1 MTKNEPK
8 KVLRDTWPSNTENC
22 NNSCNIFKY
31 LPFML
36 SSKIKRKMKMKKTL
50 NLLFL
55 LLAVFAISSCSSDD
69 DEIKDSVKEITIYVS
84 SETGESYGFNST
96 PEECMLVKFDN
107 PNGEWEHLGL
117 YRIEG
122 FTYVKGHEYELRV
135 KMTTLANPP
144 ADGYSHKYLL
154 VKIVQ
159 DKLVKET
166 ETPTDNSV
174 KSESDIEYQE
184 LCPYNKYETED
195 NYIVDGEGN
204 IYKGNGWPKP
214 SYEHSR
220 IYVENVLDKGDDNWV
235 KFNSIPYQAYC
246 SYVISPLTDDIR
258 MVYNEDGGPLF
269 KDVIPENEFE
279 YITKKMNSGE
289 KLQYFLILAN
299 VYKKGL
305 QKLKFTITKQ

>member
-1 MTKNEPK
+1 MQYIQN
-8 KVLRDTWPSNTENC
+8 
-22 NNSCNIFKY
+22 
-31 LPFML
+31 LPFIL
-36 SSKIKRKMKMKKTL
+36 SSTIKRKMKKTL

-55 LLAVFAISSCSSDD
+55 LLAVFAVSSCSSDD
-69 DEIKDSVKEITIYVS
+69 DEKKDSVKEITIYVS

-107 PNGEWEHLGL
+107 PNGKWEHLGL

-220 IYVENVLDKGDDNWV
+220 IYVENVLDKSDDNWV

-258 MVYNEDGGPLF
+258 LVYNEDGGPLF
-269 KDVIPENEFE
+269 KKVIPESEFE

-289 KLQYFLILAN
+289 KLQYYLILAN

>member
-1 MTKNEPK
+1 MQYIQN
-8 KVLRDTWPSNTENC
+8 
-22 NNSCNIFKY
+22 
-31 LPFML
+31 LPFIL
-36 SSKIKRKMKMKKTL
+36 SSTIKRKMKKTL

-69 DEIKDSVKEITIYVS
+69 DEKKDSVKEITIYVS
-84 SETGESYGFNST
+84 SETGKSYGFNST

-204 IYKGNGWPKP
+204 IYKGNGWLKP

-220 IYVENVLDKGDDNWV
+220 IYVENVLDKSDDNWV

-269 KDVIPENEFE
+269 KDVIPESEFE

>member
-1 MTKNEPK
+1 MQYIQN
-8 KVLRDTWPSNTENC
+8 
-22 NNSCNIFKY
+22 
-31 LPFML
+31 LPFIL
-36 SSKIKRKMKMKKTL
+36 SSTIKRKMKMKKTL

-69 DEIKDSVKEITIYVS
+69 DEKKDSVKEITIYVS

-159 DKLVKET
+159 DKLVKKT

-220 IYVENVLDKGDDNWV
+220 IYVENVLDKGDNNWV

-246 SYVISPLTDDIR
+246 SYVISPLTDNIR

-269 KDVIPENEFE
+269 KDVIPESEFE

>member
-1 MTKNEPK
+1 MQYIQN
-8 KVLRDTWPSNTENC
+8 
-22 NNSCNIFKY
+22 
-31 LPFML
+31 LPFIL
-36 SSKIKRKMKMKKTL
+36 SSTIKRKMKKTL

-69 DEIKDSVKEITIYVS
+69 DEKKYSVKEITIYVS

-154 VKIVQ
+154 VKVVQ

-246 SYVISPLTDDIR
+246 SYVISPLTDNIR

-269 KDVIPENEFE
+269 KDVIPESEFE

>member
-1 MTKNEPK
+1 MQYIQN
-8 KVLRDTWPSNTENC
+8 
-22 NNSCNIFKY
+22 
-31 LPFML
+31 LPFIL
-36 SSKIKRKMKMKKTL
+36 SSTIKRKMKMKKTL

-69 DEIKDSVKEITIYVS
+69 DEKKDSVKEITIYVS

-117 YRIEG
+117 YRIDG

-246 SYVISPLTDDIR
+246 SYVISPLTDNIR

-269 KDVIPENEFE
+269 KDVIPESEFE

>member
-1 MTKNEPK
+1 MQYIQN
-8 KVLRDTWPSNTENC
+8 
-22 NNSCNIFKY
+22 

-36 SSKIKRKMKMKKTL
+36 SSTIKRKMKKTL

-69 DEIKDSVKEITIYVS
+69 DEKKDSVKEITIYVS

-144 ADGYSHKYLL
+144 ADGYSHRYLL

-195 NYIVDGEGN
+195 NYIIDGEGN
-204 IYKGNGWPKP
+204 IYKGNGLPKP

-220 IYVENVLDKGDDNWV
+220 IYVENVLDRGDDNWV

-258 MVYNEDGGPLF
+258 LVYNEDGGPLF
-269 KDVIPENEFE
+269 KDVIPESEFE

>member
-1 MTKNEPK
+1 MQYIQN
-8 KVLRDTWPSNTENC
+8 
-22 NNSCNIFKY
+22 
-31 LPFML
+31 LPFIL
-36 SSKIKRKMKMKKTL
+36 SSTIKRKMKKTL

-55 LLAVFAISSCSSDD
+55 LLAVFAVSSCSSDD
-69 DEIKDSVKEITIYVS
+69 DEKKDSVKEITIYVS

-195 NYIVDGEGN
+195 NYIVDGKGN

-220 IYVENVLDKGDDNWV
+220 IYIENVLDKGDDNWV

-269 KDVIPENEFE
+269 KDVIPESEFE

>member
-1 MTKNEPK
+1 MQYIQN
-8 KVLRDTWPSNTENC
+8 
-22 NNSCNIFKY
+22 
-31 LPFML
+31 LPFIL
-36 SSKIKRKMKMKKTL
+36 SSTIKRKMKKTL

-55 LLAVFAISSCSSDD
+55 LLAVFAVSSCSSDD
-69 DEIKDSVKEITIYVS
+69 DEKKDSVKEITIYVS

-166 ETPTDNSV
+166 GTPTDNSV

-220 IYVENVLDKGDDNWV
+220 IYIENVLDKGDDNWV

-269 KDVIPENEFE
+269 KDVIPECEFE

>member
-1 MTKNEPK
+1 MQYIQN
-8 KVLRDTWPSNTENC
+8 
-22 NNSCNIFKY
+22 
-31 LPFML
+31 LPFIL
-36 SSKIKRKMKMKKTL
+36 SSTIKRKMKMKKTL

-69 DEIKDSVKEITIYVS
+69 DEKKDSVKEITIYVS

-166 ETPTDNSV
+166 GTPTDNSV

-184 LCPYNKYETED
+184 LCPYNKYEIED

-220 IYVENVLDKGDDNWV
+220 IYVENVLDKGDDNWG
-235 KFNSIPYQAYC
+235 KFNSIPYQAYR

-269 KDVIPENEFE
+269 KDVIPESEFE
-279 YITKKMNSGE
+279 YITKKMNSGA

>member
-1 MTKNEPK
+1 MQYIQN
-8 KVLRDTWPSNTENC
+8 
-22 NNSCNIFKY
+22 
-31 LPFML
+31 LPFIL
-36 SSKIKRKMKMKKTL
+36 SSTIKRKMKKTL

-69 DEIKDSVKEITIYVS
+69 DEKKDSVKEITIYVS

-166 ETPTDNSV
+166 GTPTDNSV

-184 LCPYNKYETED
+184 LCPYNKYVTED

-269 KDVIPENEFE
+269 KDVIPESEFE

>member
-1 MTKNEPK
+1 MQYIQN
-8 KVLRDTWPSNTENC
+8 
-22 NNSCNIFKY
+22 
-31 LPFML
+31 LPFIL
-36 SSKIKRKMKMKKTL
+36 SSTIKRKMKMKKTL

-55 LLAVFAISSCSSDD
+55 LLAVFAVSSCSSDD
-69 DEIKDSVKEITIYVS
+69 DEKKDSVKEITIYVS

-166 ETPTDNSV
+166 ENPTDNSV

-246 SYVISPLTDDIR
+246 SYVISPLTDNIR

-269 KDVIPENEFE
+269 KDVIPESEFE

>member
-1 MTKNEPK
+1 MQYIQN
-8 KVLRDTWPSNTENC
+8 
-22 NNSCNIFKY
+22 
-31 LPFML
+31 LPFIL
-36 SSKIKRKMKMKKTL
+36 SSTIKRKMKKTL

-55 LLAVFAISSCSSDD
+55 LLAVFAVSSCSSDD
-69 DEIKDSVKEITIYVS
+69 DEKKDSVKEITIYVS

-107 PNGEWEHLGL
+107 PNGKWEHLGL

-204 IYKGNGWPKP
+204 IYKGNGLPKP

-220 IYVENVLDKGDDNWV
+220 IYLENVLDKGDDNWV

-269 KDVIPENEFE
+269 KDVIPESEFE

>member
-1 MTKNEPK
+1 MQYIQN
-8 KVLRDTWPSNTENC
+8 
-22 NNSCNIFKY
+22 
-31 LPFML
+31 LPFIL
-36 SSKIKRKMKMKKTL
+36 SSTIKRKMKKTL

-55 LLAVFAISSCSSDD
+55 LLAVFAVSSCSSDD
-69 DEIKDSVKEITIYVS
+69 DEKKDSVKEITIYVS

-107 PNGEWEHLGL
+107 PNGKWEHLGL

-258 MVYNEDGGPLF
+258 LVYNEDGGPLF
-269 KDVIPENEFE
+269 KNVIPESEFE

>member
-1 MTKNEPK
+1 MQFIQN
-8 KVLRDTWPSNTENC
+8 
-22 NNSCNIFKY
+22 

-36 SSKIKRKMKMKKTL
+36 SSKIKRKMKKTL

-69 DEIKDSVKEITIYVS
+69 DEKKDSVKEITIYVS

-220 IYVENVLDKGDDNWV
+220 IYLENVLDKGDDNWV
-235 KFNSIPYQAYC
+235 KFNSIPYQAYR

-258 MVYNEDGGPLF
+258 MVYNEGGGPLF
-269 KDVIPENEFE
+269 KDVIPESEFE

>member
-1 MTKNEPK
+1 
-8 KVLRDTWPSNTENC
+8 
-22 NNSCNIFKY
+22 
-31 LPFML
+31 ML
-36 SSKIKRKMKMKKTL
+36 SSKIKRKMKKTL

-107 PNGEWEHLGL
+107 PNGEWEHLSL

-122 FTYVKGHEYELRV
+122 FTYVKGHEYELRI
-135 KMTTLANPP
+135 KMTTLASPP

-220 IYVENVLDKGDDNWV
+220 IYVENVLDKGDDNWG
-235 KFNSIPYQAYC
+235 KFNSIPYQAYR

-258 MVYNEDGGPLF
+258 LVYNEDGGPLF
-269 KDVIPENEFE
+269 KKVIPESEFE

>member
-1 MTKNEPK
+1 M
-8 KVLRDTWPSNTENC
+8 
-22 NNSCNIFKY
+22 KY
-31 LPFML
+31 IQNLPFIL
-36 SSKIKRKMKMKKTL
+36 SSTIKRKMKKTL

-69 DEIKDSVKEITIYVS
+69 DEKKDSVKEITIYVS

-258 MVYNEDGGPLF
+258 LVYNEDGGPLF
-269 KDVIPENEFE
+269 KKVIPESEFE

>member
-1 MTKNEPK
+1 MQYIQN
-8 KVLRDTWPSNTENC
+8 
-22 NNSCNIFKY
+22 
-31 LPFML
+31 LPFIL
-36 SSKIKRKMKMKKTL
+36 SSTIKRKMKKTL

-55 LLAVFAISSCSSDD
+55 LLAVFAVSSCSSDD
-69 DEIKDSVKEITIYVS
+69 DEKKDSVKEITIYVS

-204 IYKGNGWPKP
+204 IYKGNGLPKP

-269 KDVIPENEFE
+269 KNVIPESEFE

>member
-1 MTKNEPK
+1 MQYIQN
-8 KVLRDTWPSNTENC
+8 
-22 NNSCNIFKY
+22 
-31 LPFML
+31 LPFIL
-36 SSKIKRKMKMKKTL
+36 SSTIKRKMKKTL

-55 LLAVFAISSCSSDD
+55 LLAVFAVSSCSSDD
-69 DEIKDSVKEITIYVS
+69 DEKKDSVKEITIYVS

-107 PNGEWEHLGL
+107 PNGKWEHLGL

-166 ETPTDNSV
+166 GTPTDNSV

-204 IYKGNGWPKP
+204 IYKGNGLPKP

-258 MVYNEDGGPLF
+258 LVYNEDGGPLF
-269 KDVIPENEFE
+269 KDVIPESEFE

>member
-1 MTKNEPK
+1 MQYIQN
-8 KVLRDTWPSNTENC
+8 
-22 NNSCNIFKY
+22 
-31 LPFML
+31 LPFIL
-36 SSKIKRKMKMKKTL
+36 SSTIKRKMKKTL

-69 DEIKDSVKEITIYVS
+69 DEKKDSVKEITIYVS

-117 YRIEG
+117 YRIKG

-166 ETPTDNSV
+166 GTPTDNSV

>member
-1 MTKNEPK
+1 MQYIQN
-8 KVLRDTWPSNTENC
+8 
-22 NNSCNIFKY
+22 
-31 LPFML
+31 LPFIL
-36 SSKIKRKMKMKKTL
+36 SSTIKRKMKKTL

-55 LLAVFAISSCSSDD
+55 LLAVFAVSSCSSDD
-69 DEIKDSVKEITIYVS
+69 DEKKDSVKEITIYVS

-246 SYVISPLTDDIR
+246 SYVISPLTDNIR

-269 KDVIPENEFE
+269 KDVIPESEFE

>member
-1 MTKNEPK
+1 MQYIQN
-8 KVLRDTWPSNTENC
+8 
-22 NNSCNIFKY
+22 
-31 LPFML
+31 LPFIL
-36 SSKIKRKMKMKKTL
+36 SGTIKRKMKKTL

-55 LLAVFAISSCSSDD
+55 LLAVFAVSSCSSDD
-69 DEIKDSVKEITIYVS
+69 DEKKDSVKEITIYVS

-107 PNGEWEHLGL
+107 PNGKWEHLGL

-166 ETPTDNSV
+166 GTPTDNSV

-258 MVYNEDGGPLF
+258 LVYNEDGGPLF
-269 KDVIPENEFE
+269 KNVIPESEFE

>member
-1 MTKNEPK
+1 MQYIQN
-8 KVLRDTWPSNTENC
+8 
-22 NNSCNIFKY
+22 
-31 LPFML
+31 LPFIL
-36 SSKIKRKMKMKKTL
+36 SSTIKRKMKKTL

-69 DEIKDSVKEITIYVS
+69 DEKKDSVKEITIYVS

-269 KDVIPENEFE
+269 KDVIPESEFE
-279 YITKKMNSGE
+279 YITRKMNSGE

>member
-1 MTKNEPK
+1 MQFIQN
-8 KVLRDTWPSNTENC
+8 
-22 NNSCNIFKY
+22 

-36 SSKIKRKMKMKKTL
+36 SSKIKRKMKKTL

-69 DEIKDSVKEITIYVS
+69 DEKKDSVKEITIYVS

-107 PNGEWEHLGL
+107 PNGEWKHLGL

-204 IYKGNGWPKP
+204 IYKGNGWTKP

-258 MVYNEDGGPLF
+258 LVYNEDSGPLF
-269 KDVIPENEFE
+269 KKVIPESEFE

>member
-1 MTKNEPK
+1 MQYIQN
-8 KVLRDTWPSNTENC
+8 
-22 NNSCNIFKY
+22 
-31 LPFML
+31 LPFIL
-36 SSKIKRKMKMKKTL
+36 SSTIKRKMKKTL

-55 LLAVFAISSCSSDD
+55 LLAVFVISSCSSDD
-69 DEIKDSVKEITIYVS
+69 DEKKDSVKEITIYVS

-107 PNGEWEHLGL
+107 PNGKWEHLGL

-220 IYVENVLDKGDDNWV
+220 IYVENVLDKSDDNWV

-258 MVYNEDGGPLF
+258 LVYNEDGGPLF
-269 KDVIPENEFE
+269 KKVIPESEFE

>member
-1 MTKNEPK
+1 MQYIQN
-8 KVLRDTWPSNTENC
+8 
-22 NNSCNIFKY
+22 
-31 LPFML
+31 LPLIL
-36 SSKIKRKMKMKKTL
+36 SSTIKRKMKKSL

-69 DEIKDSVKEITIYVS
+69 DEIKYSVKEITIYVS
-84 SETGESYGFNST
+84 SETGKSYGFNST

-204 IYKGNGWPKP
+204 IYKGNGWQMP

-220 IYVENVLDKGDDNWV
+220 IYVENVLDKSDDNWV

-258 MVYNEDGGPLF
+258 LVYNEDGGPLF
-269 KDVIPENEFE
+269 KKVIPESEFE

>member
-1 MTKNEPK
+1 MQYIQN
-8 KVLRDTWPSNTENC
+8 
-22 NNSCNIFKY
+22 
-31 LPFML
+31 LPFIL
-36 SSKIKRKMKMKKTL
+36 SSTIKRKMKKTL

-69 DEIKDSVKEITIYVS
+69 DEKKDSVKEITIYVS

-220 IYVENVLDKGDDNWV
+220 IYLENVLDKGDDNWD

-269 KDVIPENEFE
+269 KNVIPESEFE

>member
-1 MTKNEPK
+1 MQYIQN
-8 KVLRDTWPSNTENC
+8 
-22 NNSCNIFKY
+22 
-31 LPFML
+31 LPFIL
-36 SSKIKRKMKMKKTL
+36 SSTIKRKMKKTL

-55 LLAVFAISSCSSDD
+55 LLAVFAVSSCSSDD
-69 DEIKDSVKEITIYVS
+69 DEKKDSVKEITIYVS

-204 IYKGNGWPKP
+204 IYKGNGLPKP

-246 SYVISPLTDDIR
+246 SYVISPLTDNIR

-269 KDVIPENEFE
+269 KDVIPESEFE

>member
-1 MTKNEPK
+1 MQYIQN
-8 KVLRDTWPSNTENC
+8 
-22 NNSCNIFKY
+22 
-31 LPFML
+31 LPFIL
-36 SSKIKRKMKMKKTL
+36 SSTIKRKMKKTL

-69 DEIKDSVKEITIYVS
+69 DEKKDSVKEITIYVS

-107 PNGEWEHLGL
+107 PNGKWEHLGL

-154 VKIVQ
+154 VKIVK

-166 ETPTDNSV
+166 ETPTNSV

-220 IYVENVLDKGDDNWV
+220 IYVENVLDKSDDNWV
-235 KFNSIPYQAYC
+235 KFNSIPYQAYR

-258 MVYNEDGGPLF
+258 LVYNEDGGPLF
-269 KDVIPENEFE
+269 KKVIPESEFK

>member
-1 MTKNEPK
+1 MQYIQN
-8 KVLRDTWPSNTENC
+8 
-22 NNSCNIFKY
+22 
-31 LPFML
+31 LPFIL
-36 SSKIKRKMKMKKTL
+36 SSTIKRKMKKTL

-69 DEIKDSVKEITIYVS
+69 DEKKDSVKEITIYVS

-159 DKLVKET
+159 DKRVKET
-166 ETPTDNSV
+166 ETPTNSV

-220 IYVENVLDKGDDNWV
+220 IYVENVLDKSDDNWV

-258 MVYNEDGGPLF
+258 MVYNEDGGPSF
-269 KDVIPENEFE
+269 KDVIPESEFE

>member
-1 MTKNEPK
+1 MQYIQN
-8 KVLRDTWPSNTENC
+8 
-22 NNSCNIFKY
+22 
-31 LPFML
+31 LPFIL
-36 SSKIKRKMKMKKTL
+36 SSTIKRKMKKTL

-69 DEIKDSVKEITIYVS
+69 DEKKDSVKEITIYVS

-159 DKLVKET
+159 DKLVKES

-195 NYIVDGEGN
+195 NYIIDGEGN
-204 IYKGNGWPKP
+204 IYKGNGWTKP

>member
-1 MTKNEPK
+1 MQYIQN
-8 KVLRDTWPSNTENC
+8 
-22 NNSCNIFKY
+22 

-36 SSKIKRKMKMKKTL
+36 SSKIKRKMKKTL

-55 LLAVFAISSCSSDD
+55 LLAVFAVSSCSSDD
-69 DEIKDSVKEITIYVS
+69 DEKKDSVKEITIYVS

-166 ETPTDNSV
+166 ETTTDNSV

-220 IYVENVLDKGDDNWV
+220 IYVENVLDKSDDNWV

-258 MVYNEDGGPLF
+258 LVYNEDGGPLF
-269 KDVIPENEFE
+269 KKVIPESEFE

>member
-1 MTKNEPK
+1 MQYIQN
-8 KVLRDTWPSNTENC
+8 
-22 NNSCNIFKY
+22 
-31 LPFML
+31 LPFIL
-36 SSKIKRKMKMKKTL
+36 SSTIKRKMKKTL

-55 LLAVFAISSCSSDD
+55 LLGVFAVSSCSSDD
-69 DEIKDSVKEITIYVS
+69 DEKKDSVKEITIYVS

-117 YRIEG
+117 YCIEG

-258 MVYNEDGGPLF
+258 MVYNEDGGPSF
-269 KDVIPENEFE
+269 KDVIPESEFE

>member
-1 MTKNEPK
+1 MQYIQN
-8 KVLRDTWPSNTENC
+8 
-22 NNSCNIFKY
+22 

-36 SSKIKRKMKMKKTL
+36 SSTIKRKMKKTL

-69 DEIKDSVKEITIYVS
+69 DEKKDSVKEITIYVS

-144 ADGYSHKYLL
+144 ADGYSHRYLL

-258 MVYNEDGGPLF
+258 LVYNEDGGPLF
-269 KDVIPENEFE
+269 KDVIPESEFE

>member
-1 MTKNEPK
+1 MQYIQN
-8 KVLRDTWPSNTENC
+8 
-22 NNSCNIFKY
+22 
-31 LPFML
+31 LPFIL
-36 SSKIKRKMKMKKTL
+36 SSTIKRKMKKTL

-55 LLAVFAISSCSSDD
+55 LLAVFAVSSCSSDD
-69 DEIKDSVKEITIYVS
+69 DEKKDSVKEITIYVS
-84 SETGESYGFNST
+84 SETGERYGFNST

-107 PNGEWEHLGL
+107 PNGKWEHLGL

-220 IYVENVLDKGDDNWV
+220 IYVENVLDKSDDNWV

-258 MVYNEDGGPLF
+258 LVYNEDGGPLF
-269 KDVIPENEFE
+269 KKVIPESEFE

>member
-1 MTKNEPK
+1 MQYIQN
-8 KVLRDTWPSNTENC
+8 
-22 NNSCNIFKY
+22 
-31 LPFML
+31 LPFIL
-36 SSKIKRKMKMKKTL
+36 SSTIKRKMKKTL

-55 LLAVFAISSCSSDD
+55 LLAVFAVSSCSSDD
-69 DEIKDSVKEITIYVS
+69 DEKKDSVKEITIYVS

-166 ETPTDNSV
+166 GTPTDNSV

-204 IYKGNGWPKP
+204 IYKGNGLPKP

-246 SYVISPLTDDIR
+246 SYVISPLTDNIR

-269 KDVIPENEFE
+269 KDVIPESEFE

>member
-1 MTKNEPK
+1 MQYIQN
-8 KVLRDTWPSNTENC
+8 
-22 NNSCNIFKY
+22 
-31 LPFML
+31 LPFIL
-36 SSKIKRKMKMKKTL
+36 SSTIKRKMKMKNTL

-96 PEECMLVKFDN
+96 PEECMLVKFEN
-107 PNGEWEHLGL
+107 SNGEWEHLGL

-269 KDVIPENEFE
+269 KDVIPESEFE

-289 KLQYFLILAN
+289 KLQYYLILAN

>member
-1 MTKNEPK
+1 MQYIQN
-8 KVLRDTWPSNTENC
+8 
-22 NNSCNIFKY
+22 
-31 LPFML
+31 LPFIL
-36 SSKIKRKMKMKKTL
+36 SSTIKRKMKKTL

-55 LLAVFAISSCSSDD
+55 LLAVFAVSSCSSDD
-69 DEIKDSVKEITIYVS
+69 DEKKDSVKEITIYVS

-107 PNGEWEHLGL
+107 PNGKWEHLGL

-166 ETPTDNSV
+166 ETPTNSV

-220 IYVENVLDKGDDNWV
+220 IYVENVLDKSDDNWV

-269 KDVIPENEFE
+269 KDVIPESEFE

>member
-1 MTKNEPK
+1 MQYIQN
-8 KVLRDTWPSNTENC
+8 
-22 NNSCNIFKY
+22 
-31 LPFML
+31 LPFIL
-36 SSKIKRKMKMKKTL
+36 SSTIKRKMKKTL

-107 PNGEWEHLGL
+107 PNGEWKHLGL

-144 ADGYSHKYLL
+144 ADGYSHRYLL

>member
-1 MTKNEPK
+1 MQYIQN
-8 KVLRDTWPSNTENC
+8 
-22 NNSCNIFKY
+22 
-31 LPFML
+31 LPFIL
-36 SSKIKRKMKMKKTL
+36 SSTIKRKMKKTL

-55 LLAVFAISSCSSDD
+55 LLAVFAVSSCSSDD
-69 DEIKDSVKEITIYVS
+69 DEKKDSVKEITIYVS

-166 ETPTDNSV
+166 ETPTNSV

-220 IYVENVLDKGDDNWV
+220 IYVENVLDKSDDNWV

-258 MVYNEDGGPLF
+258 LVYNEDGGPLC
-269 KDVIPENEFE
+269 KKVIPESEFE

>member
-1 MTKNEPK
+1 MQYIQN
-8 KVLRDTWPSNTENC
+8 
-22 NNSCNIFKY
+22 
-31 LPFML
+31 LPFIL
-36 SSKIKRKMKMKKTL
+36 SSTIKRKMKKTL

-55 LLAVFAISSCSSDD
+55 LLAVFAVSSCSSDD
-69 DEIKDSVKEITIYVS
+69 DEKKDSVKEITIYVS

-166 ETPTDNSV
+166 GTPTDNSV

-204 IYKGNGWPKP
+204 IYKGNGLPKP

-258 MVYNEDGGPLF
+258 LVYNEDGGPLF
-269 KDVIPENEFE
+269 KDVIPESEFE